1 MEAVRAFLQTY
12 DTDYNLMTISNQT
25 LAKLLAGKCKT
36 FEELEDYNNDNIDY
50 SSKIRIL
57 YKELKSTNRYIYIIE
72 TIFTY
77 E

>member
-25 LAKLLAGKCKT
+25 KLLAGKCKT